1 MSEAR
6 RSSSSF
12 RASASRL
19 SSGRRSSSREP
30 KPILVPKYAVANEES
45 HKGEDFHR
53 EEVAEACSAF
63 AVFDGH
69 GGKDFARAA
78 AASDGMLSRFL
89 AQGGT
94 TPAQLSDTA
103 VQDTFW
109 EVDAAIG
116 EELAERGLHGGAVC
130 GVLLVD
136 HAESYACTLAW
147 VGDSTAIVV
156 DMRAKAEY
164 DSGGFLNCGRNALLD
179 ATENHSACVAEEKAT
194 VERMAAVCKQIRK
207 GAKEAARA
215 AAGMAAAA
223 DDGSG
228 SDDEKVSIPGYDG
241 KNFEAPTAE
250 EVAAACAKLGH
261 SASDAEVAH
270 MTRAFARERRIYK
283 AIPKSSKYRRNA
295 YVMARPKEKDQNQPV
310 VVATHADPYSSHY
323 KDLQM
328 TRSLGDW
335 TKSAWVLPHPQL
347 RRFTVPHDESRR
359 VVIASDG
366 LWDIISAEDGAAIAR
381 QHDEPQAAADALLAV
396 AQHEYH
402 QVRGLEKMG
411 DDTTVVV
418 VDLNPGGLAYED
430 PIKGMGGVCCAVL

>member
-1 MSEAR
+1 MNWLAWTTTSPNQFMSSGER

-19 SSGRRSSSREP
+19 SSGRRSSSRAP

-283 AIPKSSKYRRNA
+283 AIPKSSK
-295 YVMARPKEKDQNQPV
+295 
-310 VVATHADPYSSHY
+310 
-323 KDLQM
+323 
-328 TRSLGDW
+328 
-335 TKSAWVLPHPQL
+335 
-347 RRFTVPHDESRR
+347 
-359 VVIASDG
+359 
-366 LWDIISAEDGAAIAR
+366 
-381 QHDEPQAAADALLAV
+381 
-396 AQHEYH
+396 
-402 QVRGLEKMG
+402 
-411 DDTTVVV
+411 
-418 VDLNPGGLAYED
+418 
-430 PIKGMGGVCCAVL
+430 